1 MKWHWPILTTE
12 NRKKLILRQKLGDL
26 HYFTWNILEYS
37 IFYSWIKIVTLYI
50 ETTEAWIVLNN
61 LNLFCKELEF
71 YYKIAFFKY
80 SFIIQFCMALYW
92 EDNFKR
98 LLTKK
103 KKSWG
108 PSRKIFFIIAFIVSE
123 VLYLNESFIRECW
136 EGLFQFCLLK
146 RFYL

>member
-1 MKWHWPILTTE
+1 MYKVKWHWPILTTE

-103 KKSWG
+103 KSLEDLHARFSLSLLSLSLRSFTWTK
-108 PSRKIFFIIAFIVSE
+108 
-123 VLYLNESFIRECW
+123 VL
-136 EGLFQFCLLK
+136 
-146 RFYL
+146 